1 MLLDCMGI
9 IGSFIMY
16 ISSSSSTQTL
26 QISLHTP
33 MRL

>member
-16 ISSSSSTQTL
+16 ISSSSSQTAS
-26 QISLHTP
+26 ISLHAP

>member
-16 ISSSSSTQTL
+16 ILSSSSTQTS
-26 QISLHTP
+26 ISLHTP